1 MAKLLVSLMA
11 TLLCQIAIAEPKV
24 TYVGLGR
31 YTCSGSDTECEPVRR
46 RNDEL
51 EAQRQQS
58 REPELQRRELEKQT
72 ELMKDERRRWE
83 SKRNRDY

>member
-1 MAKLLVSLMA
+1 MAKLLFGLLAV
-11 TLLCQIAIAEPKV
+11 LLCQNAISEPKV

-31 YTCSGSDTECEPVRR
+31 YACSGSDRECEPVRR

-51 EAQRQQS
+51 EAQRQQT
-58 REPELQRRELEKQT
+58 REMELQRRELEKQT

-83 SKRNRDY
+83 AGRNRGY